1 MKNLTRIYV
10 IALTAIALVLITSQF
25 LIQSSI
31 ATNKADSRVINI
43 SGRQRMLSQK
53 MSKAALS
60 MSEATDQAAFSSRKQ
75 ELSDAYDLWTKSHN
89 ALTKGDESMQLGTS
103 QNTPEIL
110 KLYAEITPYYENLKA
125 GVAKAI
131 SAEEATA
138 FQSPEYQEAIN
149 LVLTNEGL
157 FLKLM
162 NDIVFEYDAV
172 ASGKIASLSSSEYLF
187 FAIII
192 ALLFLLGFFVF
203 RPAIKRVNES
213 NAKVLAYEKQ
223 QKEAALSDKQYLTNQ
238 AEIIFSNVKQ
248 GIFLLDQELIIDSFY
263 SKETESIFDEETIAQ
278 TNFLKLM
285 NHRLMPRDLEA
296 LELFVENL
304 FNADIRENV
313 VNRLNPVTQVEIF
326 NDMNNSSIE
335 NRYIGFTFSRIIRD
349 DKIYRILVTVL
360 DETENVLMRRK
371 IEEAEERNKKESEQL
386 LAVLKVKPQVLKDYL
401 GATIKSLNTISAK
414 YENSQNE
421 DFQSLISY
429 TFNTVHTAK
438 GNATLINLHLIS
450 DKLHKIEES
459 LTILRSQQ
467 NIEGKNFL
475 KILYEVTE
483 VSSILGNMNDML
495 ASIAQA
501 YEQFSQNNTE
511 ANTNQVLVDTLDK
524 GISRLSKE
532 QGKEIAFAF
541 EDNGI
546 VIPEDYRLDIKD
558 LSIQLARN
566 SIVHGIENADD
577 RQFSG
582 KPVTANI
589 GISLNVGAD
598 GALEYLFEDDG
609 QGLNLEEICQ
619 KAIASSL
626 VSAEEVQQMT
636 DDQKAELVFME
647 GVSTADE
654 LSKNAGRGQG
664 MSIVKSIVNKH
675 GGNYHLETLAG
686 QSFKVRITFPV
697 SIKDNLT
704 VTA

>member
-31 ATNKADSRVINI
+31 STNEADSRVINI

-60 MSEATDQAAFSSRKQ
+60 MRGASNNAQFTARKEELTGAFN
-75 ELSDAYDLWTKSHN
+75 LWAKSHN
-89 ALTKGDESMQLGTS
+89 ALTKGDSSMQLGTS
-103 QNTPEIL
+103 QNTPDIL
-110 KLYAEITPYYENLKA
+110 KLYNEITPYYERLKG
-125 GVAKAI
+125 GVSTMITASDI
-131 SAEEATA
+131 SSL
-138 FQSPEYQEAIN
+138 QQPEYQEAIAEI
-149 LVLTNEGL
+149 LSNEGP

-172 ASGKIASLSSSEYLF
+172 ASGKIAALSTTEYVL
-187 FAIII
+187 FAIVLT
-192 ALLFLLGFFVF
+192 LLFLLGLFVF

-213 NAKVLAYEKQ
+213 NAKILAYEQQ
-223 QKEAALSDKQYLTNQ
+223 QKEAALSDKRYLTNQ

-263 SKETESIFDEETIAQ
+263 SKETENIFDEETVAK
-278 TNFLKLM
+278 TNFLQLM
-285 NHRLMPRDLEA
+285 KHRLMPRDLEA

-304 FNADIRENV
+304 FNADIRESV

-326 NDMNNSSIE
+326 NDINNSSIE

-386 LAVLKVKPQVLKDYL
+386 LAVLKVKPAVLKDYL
-401 GATIKSLNTISAK
+401 STAIDSLNTISEK
-414 YENSQNE
+414 YENSKDQ

-429 TFNTVHTAK
+429 TFNTIHNVK
-438 GNATLINLHLIS
+438 GNAALINLKLIEN
-450 DKLHKIEES
+450 KLHKIEES
-459 LTILRSQQ
+459 LTVLRSQES
-467 NIEGKNFL
+467 IEGKNFL
-475 KILYEVTE
+475 RILYEVTE
-483 VSSILGNMNDML
+483 VTSILHNMSEML
-495 ASIAQA
+495 VSIAQA
-501 YEQFSQNNTE
+501 YEQFSKENTE
-511 ANTNQVLVDTLDK
+511 KDTNKVLINTLEK

-532 QGKEIAFAF
+532 QGKEISFSF
-541 EDNGI
+541 EDNG
-546 VIPEDYRLDIKD
+546 VSIPEDYRLDIKD

-566 SIVHGIENADD
+566 SIVHGIEDADD

-582 KPVTANI
+582 KSARANI
-589 GISLNVGAD
+589 GIALGRTDD
-598 GALEYLFEDDG
+598 GALQYTFQDDG
-609 QGLNLEEICQ
+609 QGLNLDELCD
-619 KAIASSL
+619 KAIAKNL
-626 VSAEEVQQMT
+626 ISAEDAKSMT
-636 DDQKAELVFME
+636 DQQKAELVFME
-647 GVSTADE
+647 GLSTASE
-654 LSKNAGRGQG
+654 VNNSAGRGQG

-675 GGNYHLETLAG
+675 GGDYQMETATG
-686 QSFKVRITFPV
+686 QSFKIKITFPSTV
-697 SIKDNLT
+697 KDNLT